1 MLFFDVEK
9 QRLEL
14 KFFLKLVLEVEF
26 SLVEIFIFRTPLEM
40 TAREILGRIMLN
52 FQLGPWKR
60 KGGEKSVKSGSGTV
74 VCQGVVKVV
83 NTRVKESVL

>member
-52 FQLGPWKR
+52 FQLGPWR
-60 KGGEKSVKSGSGTV
+60 KGREKSVKNSGSGTV
-74 VCQGVVKVV
+74 W
-83 NTRVKESVL
+83 EL

>member
-52 FQLGPWKR
+52 FQLGPWR
-60 KGGEKSVKSGSGTV
+60 KGREKSVKLGSGTV
-74 VCQGVVKVV
+74 G
-83 NTRVKESVL
+83 EL

>member
-26 SLVEIFIFRTPLEM
+26 SLVEILIFRTPLEM

-52 FQLGPWKR
+52 FQLGPWRR

-74 VCQGVVKVV
+74 VCQGVVKVG
-83 NTRVKESVL
+83 EH

>member
-52 FQLGPWKR
+52 FQLGPWR
-60 KGGEKSVKSGSGTV
+60 KGREKSVIIRERHR
-74 VCQGVVKVV
+74 QGVVKVG
-83 NTRVKESVL
+83 EH

>member
-52 FQLGPWKR
+52 FQLGPWR
-60 KGGEKSVKSGSGTV
+60 EKVEKNQSKTQGAALSGSCEG
-74 VCQGVVKVV
+74 
-83 NTRVKESVL
+83 REH

>member
-52 FQLGPWKR
+52 FQLGPWR
-60 KGGEKSVKSGSGTV
+60 KISKIREQH
-74 VCQGVVKVV
+74 CQGVVKVG
-83 NTRVKESVL
+83 EH

>member
-52 FQLGPWKR
+52 FQLGPCR
-60 KGGEKSVKSGSGTV
+60 KGREKSVKSGSGTV
-74 VCQGVVKVV
+74 
-83 NTRVKESVL
+83 REL

>member
-14 KFFLKLVLEVEF
+14 KFFLKLVLKVEF
-26 SLVEIFIFRTPLEM
+26 SLVEILIFRTPLEM

-52 FQLGPWKR
+52 F
-60 KGGEKSVKSGSGTV
+60 
-74 VCQGVVKVV
+74 
-83 NTRVKESVL
+83 

>member
-52 FQLGPWKR
+52 FQFGP
-60 KGGEKSVKSGSGTV
+60 
-74 VCQGVVKVV
+74 
-83 NTRVKESVL
+83 